1 MPPPG
6 ATSPKPAAVP
16 LPFPP
21 EAKVAF
27 VDLQRVV
34 NDSKLGKS
42 GLEKMKALDDKL
54 NGALQG
60 KAKEIQGLQEKMKA
74 QQSVASEAVMT
85 GWTRDLDRL
94 QREGQFMQQDAE
106 VQRNQLQTELLE
118 SFQRAVLPI
127 VEAIRNERGLWMI
140 FQLGESAAIV
150 AAHAGLDLTGDVTK
164 RLDAGK

>member
-1 MPPPG
+1 
-6 ATSPKPAAVP
+6 
-16 LPFPP
+16 
-21 EAKVAF
+21 
-27 VDLQRVV
+27 
-34 NDSKLGKS
+34 
-42 GLEKMKALDDKL
+42 
-54 NGALQG
+54 
-60 KAKEIQGLQEKMKA
+60 
-74 QQSVASEAVMT
+74 
-85 GWTRDLDRL
+85 
-94 QREGQFMQQDAE
+94 MQQDAE

>member
-6 ATSPKPAAVP
+6 ATAPKPAAVP

-60 KAKEIQGLQEKMKA
+60 KAKEIQALQEKMKA

-85 GWTRDLDRL
+85 GWT
-94 QREGQFMQQDAE
+94 
-106 VQRNQLQTELLE
+106 
-118 SFQRAVLPI
+118 P
-127 VEAIRNERGLWMI
+127 
-140 FQLGESAAIV
+140 
-150 AAHAGLDLTGDVTK
+150 
-164 RLDAGK
+164 